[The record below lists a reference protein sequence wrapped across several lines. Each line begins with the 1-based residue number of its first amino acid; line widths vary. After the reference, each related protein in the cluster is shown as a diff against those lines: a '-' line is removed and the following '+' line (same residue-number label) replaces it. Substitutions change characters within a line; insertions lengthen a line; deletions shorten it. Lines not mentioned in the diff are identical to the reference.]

1 MRKPAHFLLAIGLAS
16 VTGFAQRASDFR
28 QATWGMTKAQVL
40 ASEAKR
46 PSDVRQSN
54 GETIVQ
60 YDAGKVAGLNA
71 TVLYIFAKD
80 KLVRAKYLLN
90 AQHDELNDFIA
101 DFHAVETLLKSA
113 YGEPT
118 LQKAVWEDDSLVEE
132 RKAYLDQD
140 RATPESILPSDRN
153 VGLAVSLGHLK
164 LYTERG
170 EVTRVLHAMTGAD
183 GHITHQIEYRSVESG
198 ALEDEA
204 HSARRETLVNSRWV
218 SRRNR

>member
-1 MRKPAHFLLAIGLAS
+1 MLAHFLLIGLAAATS
-16 VTGFAQRASDFR
+16 FAQRPADFC
-28 QATWGMTKAQVL
+28 QTTWGMTKAEVQK
-40 ASEAKR
+40 AESKP
-46 PSDVRQSN
+46 PSDVRESN

-60 YDAGKVAGLNA
+60 YDGGNVAGLPA
-71 TVLYIFAKD
+71 SALYIFAKD

-101 DFHAVETLLKSA
+101 DYHAVETLLKSA

-118 LQKAVWEDDSLVEE
+118 MQRAVWEDDSLVEE

-164 LYTERG
+164 LYTEWG
-170 EVTRVLHAMTGAD
+170 EGRVSSVHTQVLHAITGTD
-183 GHITHQIEYRSVESG
+183 GHITHQVEYRP
-198 ALEDEA
+198 
-204 HSARRETLVNSRWV
+204 
-218 SRRNR
+218 